1 MNRVTY
7 HTGEKRTDYI
17 EQIPPREDTWAW
29 VTGNGGEVH
38 IFEDSQLPEH
48 TQYNGKKKVAC
59 VVESPAIYDYCKKTH
74 SWVFHPYQWLLDNHQ
89 HFDVIMSPM
98 TFLKQ
103 TVGDRYWWVPAGGN
117 RIEPANFGLWE
128 KERLLSIVASDKQ
141 WTEGHKLRHQIVQ
154 KHRDKMD
161 VYGRGF
167 NSLVDS
173 YDNNRRG
180 KILALGPYYY
190 SLAIMNSV
198 YGDYFTEILTD
209 VLACGTIPIFWGTS
223 NIGKYFN
230 PDGIIQFQNMA
241 EFDAILPTLTPDL
254 YYKKMPAIVENI
266 EKAKAYN
273 TRFDW
278 IYDNYRNL
286 LENL

>member
-1 MNRVTY
+1 MSRVTY
-7 HTGEKRTDYI
+7 HTGEKRTDYV

-29 VTGNGGEVH
+29 VTGNGGDVH
-38 IFEDSQLPEH
+38 VFEDSQLPEH
-48 TQYNGKKKVAC
+48 VNFPGKKKVAC
-59 VVESPAIYDYCKKTH
+59 IVESPAIYDYCKGNH
-74 SWVFHPYQWLLDNHQ
+74 SWVFHPYQWIRDNHQ
-89 HFDVIMSPM
+89 HFDVVMSPM
-98 TFLKQ
+98 TFLKDL
-103 TVGDRYWWVPAGGN
+103 VGDRYWWVPAGGN
-117 RIEPANFGLWE
+117 RIDPENFGLWE

-167 NSLVDS
+167 NDLVDR
-173 YDNNRRG
+173 YDSNRRG

-209 VLACGTIPIFWGTS
+209 VLACGTIPIFWGTT

-241 EFDAILPTLTPDL
+241 EFEAILPTLTPEL
-254 YYKKMPAIVENI
+254 YHKKMSAIVENI

-278 IYDNYRNL
+278 IYDNYRDK
-286 LENL
+286 LEAL